1 MRRAWFLA
9 LSLLVGIAGCGER
22 HDEHAS
28 ALHFE
33 LQKDTTNLS
42 SGRPVLQR
50 VEAARADDG
59 VLRVRGDVD
68 LPDGVRLQISLYP
81 HGTEDL
87 AGRVQVVVQHRRF
100 ETPPVIGS
108 TGPLPRGR
116 YRVEYLALF
125 NAAWQSPDVM
135 RATHDGKDLR
145 GPGITRDRAGGAAF
159 YLVEERR
166 L

>member
-1 MRRAWFLA
+1 
-9 LSLLVGIAGCGER
+9 
-22 HDEHAS
+22 
-28 ALHFE
+28 
-33 LQKDTTNLS
+33 
-42 SGRPVLQR
+42 
-50 VEAARADDG
+50 
-59 VLRVRGDVD
+59 
-68 LPDGVRLQISLYP
+68 LQISLYP

-87 AGRVQVVVQHRRF
+87 AGRVQVVVQHHRF

-125 NAAWQSPDVM
+125 NAAWQTPDVM
-135 RATHDGKDLR
+135 RVTHDGKDLR